1 MSLRQL
7 GGALTALGAL
17 AWIVRWIWVEDP
29 TLLDV
34 TRWLGLAVVLGG
46 LVCVGLTLVN
56 GSALWLDVVVGA
68 AAPLLFW
75 AVYESVRTGFDSDV
89 TLHGLLGVLVL
100 AAGVGTT
107 VRGGLPRVPDEAVEG
122 PGHRAGSQASHRA

>member
-7 GGALTALGAL
+7 GGGLVALGAL
-17 AWIVRWIWVEDP
+17 AWIVRWIWVDDSAW
-29 TLLDV
+29 LDV
-34 TRWLGLAVVLGG
+34 TRWLGLGVVLGG

-56 GSALWLDVVVGA
+56 GSALWLDLVVGA
-68 AAPLLFW
+68 AAPLFFW
-75 AVYESVRTGFDSDV
+75 AVYESVRTGVDSDV

-107 VRGGLPRVPDEAVEG
+107 VRGGRPREREEVVEA
-122 PGHRAGSQASHRA
+122 PSHRASHRD